1 LEILYVTRD
10 TQTGL
15 GLGLVAVLLS
25 GCAAIGVATSLAG
38 SALAGAFFVRSQTVD
53 RTFVAPMPE
62 VKEACRRALEAMAL
76 TIKQEG
82 PHGNEYLIFAAAPNQ
97 YEVEVTITPITSKAT
112 RVSVNAATLPER
124 DTATGLEF
132 LNQTAAALSP
142 SPPSQA
148 FVSSNGTAQSPTT
161 TGHLQS
167 RGNSEPSSVRPTAR
181 AQTPH
186 TPKSPRA
193 EHEETTRLN
202 EIYEVAID
210 EYIRG
215 DFPAAIVHLR
225 TYLAAQPDSA
235 EKPKALYWLGES
247 LYSQREYTDA
257 LLQFETI
264 VQDYPQSPEVPR
276 ALLKSAHVYR
286 QVRNNRQAAA
296 RLQKLITQ
304 HPKSRE
310 AQVARGLIGER

>member
-1 LEILYVTRD
+1 MTRD

-132 LNQTAAALSP
+132 LNQTAAALSS

-161 TGHLQS
+161 TGPLQP
-167 RGNSEPSSVRPTAR
+167 GVHSEPSSVRPTAR

-193 EHEETTRLN
+193 EHEETMRLK

>member
-1 LEILYVTRD
+1 
-10 TQTGL
+10 
-15 GLGLVAVLLS
+15 
-25 GCAAIGVATSLAG
+25 
-38 SALAGAFFVRSQTVD
+38 
-53 RTFVAPMPE
+53 
-62 VKEACRRALEAMAL
+62 AL

-82 PHGNEYLIFAAAPNQ
+82 PRGNEYLIFAAAPNP

-112 RVSVNAATLPER
+112 RVSVNADTLPER
-124 DTATGLEF
+124 DRATGLEI
-132 LNQTAAALSP
+132 LNQMAAALSP

-148 FVSSNGTAQSPTT
+148 LVSSNGTAQSPTT
-161 TGHLQS
+161 TGPLQP
-167 RGNSEPSSVRPTAR
+167 GVNPEPASVRLTAT
-181 AQTPH
+181 AQTSH

-193 EHEETTRLN
+193 EHEETTRLE

-210 EYIRG
+210 EYVRG

-247 LYSQREYTDA
+247 LYSRREYTDA

-264 VQDYPQSPEVPR
+264 VQDYPQSPEAPR

-310 AQVARGLIGER
+310 AQVARGLIGEQ

>member
-1 LEILYVTRD
+1 MTRN
-10 TQTGL
+10 TKTAL
-15 GLGLVAVLLS
+15 GLALVALLLS
-25 GCAAIGVATSLAG
+25 GCAPIGVATSLAG
-38 SALAGAFFVRSQTVD
+38 SALAGTFFVRSQTVD

-62 VKEACRRALEAMAL
+62 VKEACRRALETMAL
-76 TIKQEG
+76 TITQEG
-82 PHGNEYLIFAAAPNQ
+82 ARGNEYTIFAAAPHQ

-112 RVSVNAATLPER
+112 RVSVNADTLPER
-124 DTATGLEF
+124 DRATGLEI
-132 LNQTAAALSP
+132 LNQTAAALSS

-148 FVSSNGTAQSPTT
+148 LVSSNGTPQSQTT
-161 TGHLQS
+161 TGPLQP
-167 RGNSEPSSVRPTAR
+167 RGNSDPSSVRLTAT
-181 AQTPH
+181 AQKSH
-186 TPKSPRA
+186 TPKSPLA
-193 EHEETTRLN
+193 EHEETIRLK

-215 DFPAAIVHLR
+215 DFPAAIAHLR

-247 LYSQREYTDA
+247 LYSQREYTEA

>member
-1 LEILYVTRD
+1 MTHD
-10 TQTGL
+10 TKIAL
-15 GLGLVAVLLS
+15 GLGLIAVLLG
-25 GCAAIGVATSLAG
+25 GCAPIGLVASLGG
-38 SALAGAFFVRSQTVD
+38 SALAGTFFVNSQTVD

-62 VKEACRRALEAMAL
+62 VKEACRRALEVMAF
-76 TIKQEG
+76 TIRQEG
-82 PHGNEYLIFAAAPNQ
+82 PYGKEYLFFAAASPQ
-97 YEVEVTITPITSKAT
+97 YEVEVTVTPITSKAT
-112 RVSVNAATLPER
+112 RVSVNADTLPER
-124 DTATGLEF
+124 DRATGLEI
-132 LNQTAAALSP
+132 LNQMAAALSP

-148 FVSSNGTAQSPTT
+148 LVSSNGTAQSPTT
-161 TGHLQS
+161 TGPLQP
-167 RGNSEPSSVRPTAR
+167 RVNPEPSSVRLTAT
-181 AQTPH
+181 AQTSH

-193 EHEETTRLN
+193 EHEETTRLE

-235 EKPKALYWLGES
+235 ERPKALYWLGES
-247 LYSQREYTDA
+247 LYSRREYTDA

-264 VQDYPQSPEVPR
+264 VQDYPQSPEAPR

-286 QVRNNRQAAA
+286 QVRNDRQAAA